1 MTIEVW
7 TNPGRGQGDRETKQ
21 AHATI
26 HVRQERASCSIEF
39 TTGGS
44 AQLSTGFS
52 IYIPP
57 AEFTALAAAMVRTD
71 QAAAIKAFGA
81 ALQSVEG

>member
-26 HVRQERASCSIEF
+26 HVRQERASCSLEF

-44 AQLSTGFS
+44 TERSTGFS
-52 IYIPP
+52 VYIPP
-57 AEFTALAAAMVRTD
+57 AEFAALAAAMGLTD

-81 ALQSVEG
+81 ALQIVEG